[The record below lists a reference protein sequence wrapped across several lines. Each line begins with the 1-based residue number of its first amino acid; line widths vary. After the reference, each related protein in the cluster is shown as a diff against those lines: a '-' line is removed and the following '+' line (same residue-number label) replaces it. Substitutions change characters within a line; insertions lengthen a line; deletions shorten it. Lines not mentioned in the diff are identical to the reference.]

1 MDNAALVSNACILV
15 AAYYHLEAIDQ
26 QESCFFGQA
35 KEKACLALG
44 YASLAGDCMRIA
56 SIDHLLQDIG
66 LTPTEITSLRELGKV
81 SAVEALGTMPASFW
95 FRYN

>member
-1 MDNAALVSNACILV
+1 MDNAVLVSNACILV

-26 QESCFFGQA
+26 QESGCFDEA
-35 KEKACLALG
+35 KEKASLALG
-44 YASLAGDCMRIA
+44 YASLAGDSLRVA
-56 SIDHLLQDIG
+56 SIDHFLQDIG
-66 LTPTEITSLRELGKV
+66 LTPTEITSRRELGKE